1 MTINGQPPITE
12 VLFACKYPGP
22 WKKALFSG
30 RSEVEVMLPH
40 LAKKKKKNNEHEQPS
55 TTEKQALSPQP
66 CQPGRAEHR
75 LWICRSLTAPFC

>member
-40 LAKKKKKNNEHEQPS
+40 LAKKKKKKMSMSNPVQQRNKPFLHNLASQEEQS
-55 TTEKQALSPQP
+55 TDFGSVGL
-66 CQPGRAEHR
+66 
-75 LWICRSLTAPFC
+75 